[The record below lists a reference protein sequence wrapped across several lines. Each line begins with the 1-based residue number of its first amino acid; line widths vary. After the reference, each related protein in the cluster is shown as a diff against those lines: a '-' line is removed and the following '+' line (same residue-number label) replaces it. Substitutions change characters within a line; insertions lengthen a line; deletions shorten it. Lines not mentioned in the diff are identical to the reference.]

1 MIPSN
6 LKSDTTGRQISPT
19 TGKDR
24 GEVIRTS
31 QAAAVGEL
39 MGIETR
45 QGGGEVYMVMIKEV
59 YFQQI
64 YWLWQG
70 IGELKQLLS
79 LIKIFIAQMPV
90 KNEQY
95 I

>member
-1 MIPSN
+1 
-6 LKSDTTGRQISPT
+6 
-19 TGKDR
+19 
-24 GEVIRTS
+24 
-31 QAAAVGEL
+31 
-39 MGIETR
+39 
-45 QGGGEVYMVMIKEV
+45 MVMIKEV

-64 YWLWQG
+64 YLLWQG